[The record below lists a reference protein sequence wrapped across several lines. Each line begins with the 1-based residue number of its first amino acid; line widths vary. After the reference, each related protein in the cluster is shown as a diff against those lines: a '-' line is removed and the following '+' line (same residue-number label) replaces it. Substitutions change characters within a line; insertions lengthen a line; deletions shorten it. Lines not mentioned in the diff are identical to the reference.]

1 MRAATTFYVV
11 VASLL
16 AACAQGP
23 VDACNVTVGPAHVVG
38 GTRCPVN
45 EAMVGVVDTRLLE
58 CGAVVVTCPK
68 PD

>member
-1 MRAATTFYVV
+1 MRATTTLYMV

-16 AACAQGP
+16 AACGGP
-23 VDACNVTVGPAHVVG
+23 MDACHVVVGPPHVVG

-45 EAMVGVVDTRLLE
+45 EAMVGIVDTRLIE

-68 PD
+68 PN

>member
-1 MRAATTFYVV
+1 MRAATTCIV

-23 VDACNVTVGPAHVVG
+23 VDVCNVSIGPPHVVG

-68 PD
+68 PN